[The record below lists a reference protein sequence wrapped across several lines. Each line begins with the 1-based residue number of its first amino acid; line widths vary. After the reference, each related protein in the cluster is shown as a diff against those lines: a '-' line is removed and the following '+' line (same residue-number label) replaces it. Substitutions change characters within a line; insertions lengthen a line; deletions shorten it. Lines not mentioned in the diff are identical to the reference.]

1 MKGAATMKNSIRA
14 AFENARLMRQFGDDL
29 PKMPALFDRYR
40 SNLAVMAADAQH
52 AADRRRLPLG
62 EA

>member
-1 MKGAATMKNSIRA
+1 MPPSIRA
-14 AFENARLMRQFGDDL
+14 AFENARLMRQFGDEL
-29 PKMPALFDRYR
+29 PKMPAMLKQYR
-40 SNLAVMAADAQH
+40 QNLDIIAIATKQ